1 VETAFLAYP
10 VMISNEAPFNR
21 RDLQIYLEQK
31 NIQTRVCFT
40 GNILKQPM
48 MKGVESKTLQAGYP
62 NADAIMERGILLPVH
77 HGMTSKMFDRL
88 HQTVRAFISE
98 FG

>member
-1 VETAFLAYP
+1 
-10 VMISNEAPFNR
+10 
-21 RDLQIYLEQK
+21 
-31 NIQTRVCFT
+31 
-40 GNILKQPM
+40 M
-48 MKGVESKTLQAGYP
+48 MQGVESKTLQAGYP